1 MDQHTNPHP
10 PAPAAPAS
18 TDRARWTP
26 DKQRLFLATLLATG
40 NVTHAARTAGM
51 SPSDA
56 AREAIS
62 SRFKLA
68 GTPFDRTWARALAL
82 HAQSLADPFAPP
94 PAPRAA
100 RR

>member
-1 MDQHTNPHP
+1 MDQHPIPHP

-26 DKQRLFLATLLATG
+26 ERQRLFLATLLATG

-51 SPSDA
+51 SRASA
-56 AREAIS
+56 HRL
-62 SRFKLA
+62 RQRLV
-68 GTPFDRTWARALAL
+68 GTPFDRTWDRALAL

>member
-1 MDQHTNPHP
+1 MDQHTTPHP
-10 PAPAAPAS
+10 PAPAAPAAPAS

-40 NVTHAARTAGM
+40 NVTHAARNAGM
-51 SPSDA
+51 SRASA
-56 AREAIS
+56 HRL
-62 SRFKLA
+62 RQRLA
-68 GTPFDRTWARALAL
+68 GTPFDRTWERALAL
-82 HAQSLADPFAPP
+82 HAQSLADPFAPQ

>member
-1 MDQHTNPHP
+1 MDQHPTPHP
-10 PAPAAPAS
+10 PAPAAPAAPAS
-18 TDRARWTP
+18 TDRARCTP

-51 SPSDA
+51 SRASA
-56 AREAIS
+56 HRL
-62 SRFKLA
+62 RQRLA
-68 GTPFDRTWARALAL
+68 GTPFDRTWDRALAL
-82 HAQSLADPFAPP
+82 HAQSLADPFAPQ

>member
-1 MDQHTNPHP
+1 MDQHPTPHP
-10 PAPAAPAS
+10 PAPDAPAS

-51 SPSDA
+51 SRASAHRLRQRLA
-56 AREAIS
+56 A
-62 SRFKLA
+62 
-68 GTPFDRTWARALAL
+68 TPFDRTWERALAL
-82 HAQSLADPFAPP
+82 HAQSLADPFAPQ

>member
-1 MDQHTNPHP
+1 MDQHPNPDP
-10 PAPAAPAS
+10 PAPAGPAT

-26 DKQRLFLATLLATG
+26 DRQRLFLATLLATG

-51 SPSDA
+51 SRASA
-56 AREAIS
+56 HRL
-62 SRFKLA
+62 RQRLA
-68 GTPFDRTWARALAL
+68 GTPFDRTWDRALAL

>member
-1 MDQHTNPHP
+1 MDQHPTPHP
-10 PAPAAPAS
+10 PAPPVPAS

-40 NVTHAARTAGM
+40 NVTHAARTVGM
-51 SPSDA
+51 SRASA
-56 AREAIS
+56 HRL
-62 SRFKLA
+62 RQRLV
-68 GTPFDRTWARALAL
+68 GTPFDRTWDRALAH
-82 HAQSLADPFAPP
+82 HAQSLADPFAPQ